1 MATKIDII
9 SGFLGAG
16 KTTLIKKLLKEA
28 YADEQVVLIENEFG
42 EIGIDGGF
50 LKEAGIQI
58 REMNSGCICC
68 SLVGDFGTSRLKMC
82 TGSETLHCHIVSDP
96 VYLICSEFSCLYF
109 INSLMISLIISSS
122 SGVSIPLKWLPAA
135 AVWRILSAIC
145 STISS
150 FTASSAFSGTGTSS
164 THVRACST

>member
-68 SLVGDFGTSRLKMC
+68 SLV
-82 TGSETLHCHIVSDP
+82 VQ
-96 VYLICSEFSCLYF
+96 ICSRRSH
-109 INSLMISLIISSS
+109 
-122 SGVSIPLKWLPAA
+122 
-135 AVWRILSAIC
+135 
-145 STISS
+145 S
-150 FTASSAFSGTGTSS
+150 FEPQRSSARQHSYEKQASVLEFP
-164 THVRACST
+164 